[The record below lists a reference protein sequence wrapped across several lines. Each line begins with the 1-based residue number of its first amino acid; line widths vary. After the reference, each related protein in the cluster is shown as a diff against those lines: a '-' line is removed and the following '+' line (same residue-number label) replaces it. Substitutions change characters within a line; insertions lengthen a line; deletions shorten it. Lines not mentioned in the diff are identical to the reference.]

1 MSPSMAAVGA
11 GIRRGGIELRQT
23 LTNAQDMWNYVFLPT
38 VLLVVMYFLRGHK
51 VPGTDFSLGA
61 MSIPSVIGM
70 QVAFGG
76 LVILATV
83 LIIEREDGTLL
94 RAKATPNGMLGY
106 LVGKVLTVS
115 GMSLVSLAI
124 VLVPGAFLF
133 EGMRLDSLASRST
146 LAWVL
151 LLGLVATIPVGA
163 VIGSLLPGPRS
174 LGFVMVPTMGLVATS
189 GIFYPI
195 TGFPVWLQWIAQ
207 VFPIYWLGL
216 GMRSALLPGSMAAA
230 EIGGSWRHLETIGVL
245 GLWAVAGL
253 ILAPIVLRRMAR
265 RESGSSVAGRREKAM
280 QRNPF

>member
-1 MSPSMAAVGA
+1 VNTTMAAVGA

-23 LTNAQDMWNYVFLPT
+23 LTNAQDMWNYVFMPT
-38 VLLVVMYFLRGHK
+38 VFLIVMYFLRGK
-51 VPGTDFSLGA
+51 TVPGTVFSLGA

-106 LVGKVLTVS
+106 LVGKVVTVS

-133 EGMRLDSLASRST
+133 EGMRLGSLASWST

-151 LLGLVATIPVGA
+151 LLGLVATISMGA
-163 VIGSLLPGPRS
+163 VIGSLLPGPCS
-174 LGFVMVPTMGLVATS
+174 LGFVMVPTMGLVAIS

-195 TGFPVWLQWIAQ
+195 GGFPAWLQGIAQ

-216 GMRSALLPGSMAAA
+216 GMRSALPPGSMAAV
-230 EIGGSWRHLETIGVL
+230 EIGGSWRHLKTVGVL

-265 RESGSSVAGRREKAM
+265 RESGSSVAERREKAL

>member
-51 VPGTDFSLGA
+51 VPGTDFTLGA

-133 EGMRLDSLASRST
+133 EGMRLDSLASWST

-174 LGFVMVPTMGLVATS
+174 LGFAMVPTMGLVATS

-207 VFPIYWLGL
+207 VFPIYWLSL

-230 EIGGSWRHLETIGVL
+230 EIGVPGATWKPS
-245 GLWAVAGL
+245 
-253 ILAPIVLRRMAR
+253 
-265 RESGSSVAGRREKAM
+265 ESLDSG
-280 QRNPF
+280 P

>member
-1 MSPSMAAVGA
+1 MVTAV
-11 GIRRGGIELRQT
+11 
-23 LTNAQDMWNYVFLPT
+23 
-38 VLLVVMYFLRGHK
+38 
-51 VPGTDFSLGA
+51 
-61 MSIPSVIGM
+61 
-70 QVAFGG
+70 
-76 LVILATV
+76 
-83 LIIEREDGTLL
+83 EREDGTLL

-207 VFPIYWLGL
+207 VFPIYWLSL

-230 EIGGSWRHLETIGVL
+230 EIGVPGATWKPS
-245 GLWAVAGL
+245 
-253 ILAPIVLRRMAR
+253 
-265 RESGSSVAGRREKAM
+265 ESLDSG
-280 QRNPF
+280 P